1 VGKEPRDGASRVG
14 SRSSRRRRPEL
25 SEDGEEWFTRGEEV
39 TALFEVALRYVG
51 EGNRPGA
58 ERSVLELMRC
68 LDSGGRG
75 AGARVLAHFDTCL
88 AQLERGEFD
97 DAFEVLLML
106 KESWTEALA
115 AMRKDRNRASN
126 VH

>member
-1 VGKEPRDGASRVG
+1 MGKDPRDRAG
-14 SRSSRRRRPEL
+14 SRSSRGRRQEAP
-25 SEDGEEWFTRGEEV
+25 EDGDEWVTRGEEV
-39 TALFEVALRYVG
+39 TALFECALRYVG
-51 EGNRPGA
+51 EGNRPVA

-88 AQLERGEFD
+88 AQLERGEFE
-97 DAFEVLLML
+97 DALEVLLML
-106 KESWTEALA
+106 KESWIEALA
-115 AMRKDRNRASN
+115 ALRRDRNRASN

>member
-1 VGKEPRDGASRVG
+1 VGKDPRDGASRAG
-14 SRSSRRRRPEL
+14 SRSSRRRRPQL
-25 SEDGEEWFTRGEEV
+25 SEDGEWFTRGEEV

-106 KESWTEALA
+106 KESWIEALA